1 MGLDVKELLIGIPV
15 LVFSLWIFAAPLPQV
30 RIERGCQPINWIG
43 NMATSTTALATDG
56 HTETAVRWNDKLTYS
71 CQYMIWRLFYQEAY
85 NQAIKD
91 GRVIA
96 VTGAVATAALPAA
109 SAASAPAGVT
119 PPAVEAVGVPPAPID
134 PVTLPVATPT
144 NTVVKK

>member
-43 NMATSTTALATDG
+43 NMATSTTALATEG

-85 NQAIKD
+85 NQAIKE
-91 GRVIA
+91 GRVVA
-96 VTGAVATAALPAA
+96 VTGAVATPALPG
-109 SAASAPAGVT
+109 ASAPVGS
-119 PPAVEAVGVPPAPID
+119 PPPVPEAVGVPPAPVD
-134 PVTLPVATPT
+134 PVTLPAASAAPTPG
-144 NTVVKK
+144 VKPK